1 MRRPVVVRGNRVRFT
16 VRCTG
21 GTCSGQVTGTARRRT
36 VTTARFTLAAG
47 ATRTV
52 TLRLNSRGRAL
63 VTRTRR
69 LPVAVTISQ
78 RADRRLQ
85 TISRTR
91 VTVRSTTAR
100 RR

>member
-1 MRRPVVVRGNRVRFT
+1 
-16 VRCTG
+16 
-21 GTCSGQVTGTARRRT
+21 

-69 LPVAVTISQ
+69 LPVTVTISQ